1 MAEITYSNGPTDSVL
16 GKFYCRISL
25 GKYSRPRPFGDSR
38 FEKTSS
44 IYLPLPDILRDTSS
58 IKYNNT
64 DTQTVGDLFNLDA
77 VTGVMGFGYRNLGRM
92 GSDFIGKAAGAA
104 VGGAAAAVGGMLG
117 GAANFLDAGAQNIA
131 NEMIPADQLQTAIE
145 QSVGKASNPN
155 PSISFAGPSLRS
167 FNLNWTFFP
176 TSKEESDRVFNIIKT
191 LKQAA
196 LPSNTFSNSGA
207 ILNYPYMCQLNFFPW
222 DSTEKDFGTG
232 TLNRWGWTERS
243 ILRYKKCVMNSVDVD
258 YNPSNVPGFFKEGDA
273 PVAIRVSIG
282 FDEIEYMLSGD
293 WESTLGGST
302 AVEDTVIG
310 AVVGAAL
317 QAAPIPTAL
326 VAGAAG
332 YFTGDPKKDPT
343 T

>member
-1 MAEITYSNGPTDSVL
+1 MADITYSNGPTDSVL

-25 GKYSRPRPFGDSR
+25 GKYSRPRPFSDSA

-44 IYLPLPDILRDTSS
+44 IYLPLPDILRETSN

-64 DTQTVGDLFNLDA
+64 DTQTVGDIFNMDA
-77 VTGVMGFGYRNLGRM
+77 ATGLLGFGYRNLGRM
-92 GSDFIGKAAGAA
+92 GSGAIGALGGAA
-104 VGGAAAAVGGMLG
+104 VGAAMAGAGPRGAALSGIVGG
-117 GAANFLDAGAQNIA
+117 GAENLL

-145 QSVGKASNPN
+145 QTVGAASNPN

-176 TSKEESDRVFNIIKT
+176 TSKAESENVFNIIKT

-196 LPSNTFSNSGA
+196 LPSQTFSNSGA

-222 DSTEKDFGTG
+222 DRTEETFGTEG
-232 TLNRWGWTERS
+232 ISRWGWTSRS

-258 YNPSNVPGFFKEGDA
+258 YNPSNVPGFFNDGDA

-282 FDEIEYMLSGD
+282 FDEIEYMLSDD
-293 WESTLGGST
+293 WESGLTGST
-302 AVEDTVIG
+302 LVED
-310 AVVGAAL
+310 AAL
-317 QAAPIPTAL
+317 FALATLNPAAAVPFITNILTRGSISTEEAVP
-326 VAGAAG
+326 
-332 YFTGDPKKDPT
+332 
-343 T
+343 

>member
-25 GKYSRPRPFGDSR
+25 GKYSRPRPFGGAAFDKS
-38 FEKTSS
+38 SS
-44 IYLPLPDILRDTSS
+44 IYLPLPDILRDTSN

-64 DTQTVGDLFNLDA
+64 DTQTVGDIFNVDA
-77 VTGVMGFGYRNLGRM
+77 VTGLMGFGYRNLGRM
-92 GSDFIGKAAGAA
+92 GSAALSTIGGAGVGALMAGTGAGAPLSGV
-104 VGGAAAAVGGMLG
+104 VGDGAENL
-117 GAANFLDAGAQNIA
+117 L

-145 QSVGKASNPN
+145 QSVGMASNPN

-176 TSKEESDRVFNIIKT
+176 TSKAESDNVFRIIKT

-196 LPSNTFSNSGA
+196 LPSQTFSNSGA

-222 DSTEKDFGTG
+222 DKPQEEFGTDG
-232 TLNRWGWTERS
+232 INRWGWTPNS

-258 YNPSNVPGFFKEGDA
+258 YNPSNVPGFFKENNA

-282 FDEIEYMLSGD
+282 FDEIEYMLSDD
-293 WESTLGGST
+293 WDSGLTGSS
-302 AVEDTVIG
+302 VIEDSVIF
-310 AVVGAAL
+310 ALAAL
-317 QAAPIPTAL
+317 NPVTAATFVTNIVTKGSISTTE
-326 VAGAAG
+326 GA
-332 YFTGDPKKDPT
+332 TP
-343 T
+343 

>member
-1 MAEITYSNGPTDSVL
+1 MAEITYSNGPTDSIL

-25 GKYSRPRPFGDSR
+25 GKYSRPRPFGDSK
-38 FEKTSS
+38 FDKTAS
-44 IYLPLPDILRDTSS
+44 IYLPLPDMLRDTSS

-64 DTQTVGDLFNLDA
+64 DSQTVGDIFNLDA
-77 VTGVMGFGYRNLGRM
+77 VSGVLGFGYRNLGRM
-92 GSDFIGKAAGAA
+92 GSSILGAGA
-104 VGGAAAAVGGMLG
+104 GAAAAAMAAATGPK
-117 GAANFLDAGAQNIA
+117 GASLSGIIGSGAENLT

-145 QSVGKASNPN
+145 QTVGKASNPN

-167 FNLNWTFFP
+167 FNLNWTFYP
-176 TSKEESDRVFNIIKT
+176 TSKEESDRIFDIIKT

-196 LPSNTFSNSGA
+196 LPSNTFSASGA

-222 DSTEKDFGTG
+222 DGSPNRNFDAGE
-232 TLNRWGWTERS
+232 NRWGWTSSS

-273 PVAIRVSIG
+273 PVAIRLSIG

-302 AVEDTVIG
+302 VIEDTAVGALIAAFPITT
-310 AVVGAAL
+310 AVVVGSAEFL
-317 QAAPIPTAL
+317 LGTE
-326 VAGAAG
+326 
-332 YFTGDPKKDPT
+332 T
-343 T
+343 